1 MGAADAMLENRWTPD
16 KLSIRWVGHLAIF
29 VTLALSFTAFKSAVV
44 RGFSPGLSDA
54 AKYLIDKILR
64 FAVYLVASAIMAGL
78 ESKSI
83 AAYGLPV
90 TRTLLPRF
98 LKGAVISFFGLTAFL
113 LLSRVTGFFRFGS
126 VVTHG
131 LDAWKWCVIYAF
143 AFLVVAVEE
152 EFQYRGYLLYGLA
165 RGIGFWPAAIVS
177 SAVFAYGHLDNPRET
192 WLGILN
198 LFLSGLL
205 FCFLLRRSGDL
216 WLPIGF
222 HASWDWAQTYLYGIP
237 DSGRTFPGHL
247 LGGSFSGPFWL
258 SGGTV
263 GPEGSAMLTLLLILF
278 WLGIAG
284 TMGRHTSTKYPARH

>member
-1 MGAADAMLENRWTPD
+1 M
-16 KLSIRWVGHLAIF
+16 
-29 VTLALSFTAFKSAVV
+29 
-44 RGFSPGLSDA
+44 
-54 AKYLIDKILR
+54 
-64 FAVYLVASAIMAGL
+64 ASAFMARL

-90 TRTLLPRF
+90 REALVPRF
-98 LKGAVISFFGLTAFL
+98 LRGVAISFLGLTAFL
-113 LLSRVTGFFRFGS
+113 LVSRAAGLFHFGS

-131 LDAWKWCVIYAF
+131 ADALKWCLIYAL
-143 AFLVVAVEE
+143 AFLLVAVEE
-152 EFQYRGYLLYGLA
+152 EFQYRGYLLCALA

-177 SAVFAYGHLDNPRET
+177 SAVFAYGHIDNPGET

-205 FCFLLRRSGDL
+205 FCLLLARSGDL

-237 DSGRTFPGHL
+237 DSGRTIPGHL
-247 LGGSFSGPFWL
+247 LSGRFSEPAWL

-263 GPEGSAMLTLLLILF
+263 GPEGSAILTLLLFLF
-278 WLGIAG
+278 WVGIGRMMAPQSESRQQLGA
-284 TMGRHTSTKYPARH
+284 

>member
-1 MGAADAMLENRWTPD
+1 MPGTLR
-16 KLSIRWVGHLAIF
+16 LRWVGHLAMF
-29 VTLALSFTAFKSAVV
+29 VALVLLLTACKSALVHV
-44 RGFSPGLSDA
+44 FLSRWSDGA
-54 AKYLIDKILR
+54 QYLADKILR
-64 FAVYLVASAIMAGL
+64 FAVYLIASAILARL

-90 TRTLLPRF
+90 TRTLVPRF
-98 LKGAVISFFGLTAFL
+98 IRGAVISFLGLTAFL
-113 LLSRVTGFFRFGS
+113 LLSRAAGLFHFGS

-131 LDAWKWCVIYAF
+131 VDAWKWCAIYVF

-152 EFQYRGYLLYGLA
+152 EFQYRGYLLYALA

-177 SAVFAYGHLDNPRET
+177 SVVFAYGHLENPGET

-205 FCFLLRRSGDL
+205 FCLLLRRSGDL

-237 DSGRTFPGHL
+237 DSGRTLPGHL
-247 LGGSFSGPFWL
+247 FGGSFSGPVWL
-258 SGGTV
+258 SGGMV
-263 GPEGSAMLTLLLILF
+263 GPEGSAILTLLLILF
-278 WLGIAG
+278 WLGIARM
-284 TMGRHTSTKYPARH
+284 MGPATGESPGSVRLKRESL